1 MLKNIIGMLCFLIS
15 LKTSN
20 TVHARFFNPE
30 QYTFDAPYFD
40 YNDEFNL
47 YQ

>member
-1 MLKNIIGMLCFLIS
+1 MLENIIGMLYFLIS

-20 TVHARFFNPE
+20 KVHARLFNLE
-30 QYTFDAPYFD
+30 QYTFDAPHLD
-40 YNDEFNL
+40 YNEEFNL